1 MTDEELQAWWP
12 DLGLVVIELRR
23 NQQTVIADA
32 LIDTVNAGCCSSEIL
47 GGVGAVLHRN
57 RGLQSRLSNPAVAA
71 WRAVMSDVYRA
82 FPDLRLRHWFM
93 KLIGR

>member
-1 MTDEELQAWWP
+1 MTDKELQAWWP

-23 NQQTVIADA
+23 NQQVAIADT
-32 LIDTVNAGCCSSEIL
+32 LIDAINAGCCSSEVL

-57 RGLQSRLSNPAVAA
+57 SGLRSQLSNPAVAA

-82 FPDLRLRHWFM
+82 FPGLRLRHWFM
-93 KLIGR
+93 RLMGR